1 MDGKIPVISFKDFCF
16 HYKIQNNPT
25 LHDINLDIYEGEKVL
40 ILGASG
46 SGKSTLAN
54 CINGLIPFSFN
65 GKITGSVKVN
75 GLETRD
81 LSIFKISTMV
91 GTVLQDSDAQF
102 VGLSVGE
109 DIAFAMENDA
119 VPRAEMLPKV
129 QSQSREVGMEDFLVN
144 LPFNLSGGQK
154 QKVALAGVLGESMN
168 ILIFDE
174 PLASLDPYSGTVTI
188 DLIDKIAREKNRTV
202 IIIEHRLEDALYRP
216 VDRVVLMDKGRI
228 VADTTVF
235 ELLCGDLLK
244 QYGIREPLYISA
256 LKYAGCE
263 LGSIDGLDDPGKMA
277 LSEADIKKLRDFF
290 AFKPDSEPLVYGEET
305 IRSEDVTFSY
315 IRGSKPKNVLQNIS
329 FSVRK
334 GERVALIGKNGAG
347 KTTLARLICG
357 IDRPDSGVIYINS
370 ENHKKLSVREIGEE
384 IGYVMQNPN
393 QMLVK
398 DIIKDEVELALRLKK
413 LPEDDVKSR
422 AESTL
427 RTCEL
432 YRMRNWPVDAVSYG
446 QKKRITVASILALE
460 PEVVILDEP
469 TAGQDYRHY
478 MEIINFINRLNAEFG
493 KTIIFI
499 THDMHLAI
507 ENTDRAIVLSEGE
520 LIADDSV
527 FSVLSDDDIIQRAN
541 LKQTSLYTLAMR
553 LGISPEKCIEHYIIH
568 ERSERAQLEQTK
580 VTGQSEGAEKLEES
594 ERAVSADE

>member
-1 MDGKIPVISFKDFCF
+1 MNGRKPVIEFQDFNF
-16 HYKIQNNPT
+16 HYKIQNSPT
-25 LHDINLDIYEGEKVL
+25 LHDINLTIYEGEKVL

-54 CINGLIPFSFN
+54 CINGLIPFSFA
-65 GKITGSVKVN
+65 GAITGSLKVN

-81 LSIFKISTMV
+81 LSIFKLSTMV

-109 DIAFAMENDA
+109 DIAFAMENDNT
-119 VPRAEMLPKV
+119 PRAKMLPEVAKRSV
-129 QSQSREVGMEDFLVN
+129 EVGMEDYLTA

-154 QKVALAGVLGESMN
+154 QKVALAGVLGEDMN

-174 PLASLDPYSGTVTI
+174 PLASLDPYTGTVTI
-188 DLIDKIAREKNRTV
+188 DMIDKIVRGETENRPLSHSRTAL
-202 IIIEHRLEDALYRP
+202 IIEHRLEDALYRP

-228 VADTTVF
+228 VADTTSF
-235 ELLCGDLLK
+235 ELLCGGLLK

-263 LGSIDGLDDPGKMA
+263 LETIQSLENPEKME
-277 LSEADIKKLRDFF
+277 LSETDKEKLIEFFTRDIT
-290 AFKPDSEPLVYGEET
+290 AEPKAVTAET
-305 IRSEDVTFSY
+305 IRAENITFSY
-315 IRGSKPKNVLQNIS
+315 TRGSKAKNVLLDVS

-334 GERVALIGKNGAG
+334 GERIALIGKNGAG
-347 KTTLARLICG
+347 KSTLARLICG
-357 IDRPDSGVIYINS
+357 IDRPGAGVIYIN
-370 ENHKKLSVREIGEE
+370 ETNAKEKSVREIGEE

-393 QMLVK
+393 QMIVK

-413 LPEDDVKSR
+413 LPEDEVKSR
-422 AESTL
+422 AEGTL

-507 ENTDRAIVLSEGE
+507 ENTDRAVVLSEGE

-527 FSVLSDDDIIQRAN
+527 FSVLSDDDVITRAN
-541 LKQTSLYTLAMR
+541 LKQTSLYTLAKKI
-553 LGISPEKCIEHYIIH
+553 GIPPEKCIEHYILH
-568 ERSERAQLEQTK
+568 ERSTRDG
-580 VTGQSEGAEKLEES
+580 GQ
-594 ERAVSADE
+594 ADE